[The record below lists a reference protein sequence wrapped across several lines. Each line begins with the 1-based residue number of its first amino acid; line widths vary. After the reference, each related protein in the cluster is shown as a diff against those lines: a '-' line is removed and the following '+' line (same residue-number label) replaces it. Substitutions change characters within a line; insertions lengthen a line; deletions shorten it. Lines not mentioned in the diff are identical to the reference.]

1 MLNTQASRY
10 LLKQVKKA
18 KSGKKCEGL
27 FAYINNLESLK
38 KSKSTA
44 RNVEEFCSLDHL
56 DQAMAV
62 NTASQL

>member
-18 KSGKKCEGL
+18 MKGKKCEGF
-27 FAYINNLESLK
+27 FAYINNIESLK
-38 KSKSTA
+38 KSKSNAKTA
-44 RNVEEFCSLDHL
+44 EEFCSLEHL

-62 NTASQL
+62 NTAV